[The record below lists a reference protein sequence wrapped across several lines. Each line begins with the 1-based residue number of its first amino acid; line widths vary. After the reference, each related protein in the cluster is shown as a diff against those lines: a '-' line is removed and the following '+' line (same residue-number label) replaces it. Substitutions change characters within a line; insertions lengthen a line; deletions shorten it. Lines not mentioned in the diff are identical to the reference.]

1 MSDVPEVRVLVV
13 DDHRGFRAAASA
25 VLRRV
30 PGFVVVGQAAS
41 AEEALPSADSLR
53 PDLVLM
59 DIRLPAMNGVDATR
73 ELVRRLPGTVVV
85 LVSTYPREDLPWD
98 VDGCGAAGYLRKED
112 LSPALLQ
119 EFWRRHA
126 PTSAP

>member
-1 MSDVPEVRVLVV
+1 MAEPEVRVLVV

-30 PGFVVVGQAAS
+30 SGFSVVGQAAS
-41 AEEALPSADSLR
+41 AEEALEQAEALH

-59 DIRLPAMNGVDATR
+59 DIRLPGMNGVDATR
-73 ELVRRLPGTVVV
+73 LLTGRAPDTVVV
-85 LVSTYPREDLPWD
+85 LVSTYPPEDLPWA

-112 LSPALLQ
+112 LSPRALQ
-119 EFWRRHA
+119 EFWEQHS
-126 PTSAP
+126 PTSAR

>member
-1 MSDVPEVRVLVV
+1 MGEPVRVLVV

-30 PGFVVVGQAAS
+30 PGFAVVGQAAS
-41 AEEALPSADSLR
+41 GEEALDAAAELA

-59 DIRLPAMNGVDATR
+59 DIRLPGMNGVDCTR
-73 ELVRRLPGTVVV
+73 VLTGRSPRTVVV

-98 VDGCGAAGYLRKED
+98 VEGSGAAGYLRKED
-112 LSPALLQ
+112 LSPAALQ
-119 EFWRRHA
+119 EFWERHA
-126 PTSAP
+126 PTTAP